1 MTKGRRLREKKYP
14 KAFTLRAT
22 HNEHDRLLSRARE
35 AKLSL
40 SRFLIE
46 CGLCNEAPTW
56 EDRQQRER
64 TIIQLI
70 RAGNNLNQI
79 AGQLNSQRGT
89 INYSNLEQTLKTLKA
104 VLQDIEGI
112 MPSAV
117 TKGAAGRRFQA

>member
-1 MTKGRRLREKKYP
+1 MTKGRRIREKKYP

-22 HNEHDRLLSRARE
+22 HNEHDRLLIRARE

-46 CGLCNEAPTW
+46 CGLGKEAPTW

-64 TIIQLI
+64 AIIQLI

-79 AGQLNSQRGT
+79 AKQLNAQRGA
-89 INYSNLEQTLKTLKA
+89 IDYSNLEETLSALRA
-104 VLQDIEGI
+104 MLQQIEVLCHQ
-112 MPSAV
+112 
-117 TKGAAGRRFQA
+117 Q

>member
-1 MTKGRRLREKKYP
+1 MTKTRRVREKKYP

-46 CGLCNEAPTW
+46 GGLGKEAPTW
-56 EDRQQRER
+56 EDRQQREGV
-64 TIIQLI
+64 IIQPI

-79 AGQLNSQRGT
+79 AKQLNSQRGS
-89 INYSNLEQTLKTLKA
+89 IDYSTLEQTLKTLKTM
-104 VLQDIEGI
+104 LQQIEGLC
-112 MPSAV
+112 
-117 TKGAAGRRFQA
+117 RQC

>member
-1 MTKGRRLREKKYP
+1 MTTGRRIREKKYP

-22 HNEHDRLLSRARE
+22 HNEHDRLLIRARE

-46 CGLCNEAPTW
+46 CGLGKEAPTW

-64 TIIQLI
+64 AIIQLI

-79 AGQLNSQRGT
+79 AKQLNSQRGT
-89 INYSNLEQTLKTLKA
+89 IDYSNLEQTLKTLKA
-104 VLQDIEGI
+104 MLQHIEGLCH
-112 MPSAV
+112 
-117 TKGAAGRRFQA
+117 QQ